1 MLIRNKFRGLPQHG
15 KQTESYQ
22 PEYKKLGVTPQVG
35 SAALIQPTSVPRNVR
50 VNSGQNEDLAW
61 LPQQRQETQRDNKI
75 IDNNDEVVVHSV
87 RERTFVNESFNDGA
101 NRNTP
106 IAYDDIPDYTKSVAA
121 PVSHEEQSNDGSIEF
136 SDISF
141 GEYVLIFENQILGAG
156 TYDEVTAAIE
166 EILLSDSA
174 GTISPKSLVVLKR
187 MQIMTGVLIKDV

>member
-1 MLIRNKFRGLPQHG
+1 MLIRNKFRGITQYS
-15 KQTESYQ
+15 KQAESYQ

-35 SAALIQPTSVPRNVR
+35 NAALIQPTSVPRNVR
-50 VNSGQNEDLAW
+50 VNSGQNEELAW
-61 LPQQRQETQRDNKI
+61 LPQQRQESQRNDKI

-101 NRNTP
+101 NRSTP
-106 IAYDDIPDYTKSVAA
+106 IAYDDIPDYTKSIATSI
-121 PVSHEEQSNDGSIEF
+121 SHEEQSDEGSIEF

-141 GEYVLIFENQILGAG
+141 GEYVLIFENEILGAG

-166 EILLSDSA
+166 EILLSDNT
-174 GTISPKSLVVLKR
+174 GTISPKSLVVFKR